1 MCGSLHQPRQ
11 KDVKWLSLLSPKS
24 HELSTT
30 VDFMADDHPNGFLKY
45 VRNPIPYR
53 DPGTRTSDY
62 NEVYAKDWDETQL
75 REQGTRCMDC
85 GVPTCMGGC
94 PIGNIIPDFNDLVSR
109 GDWRGA
115 LDRLHATNN
124 FPEFTGYTCPAPCE
138 PACVLAYNSEPVT
151 IKSIERA
158 IVDRGWAEGW
168 ITPEPPVIR
177 TGRRVAIVGSGP
189 AGLAAAQ
196 QLNRAGHEVTVFERD
211 DEIGGLMVYGIPDFK
226 FGKYQVTRRVEQL
239 RCEGVIFQTN
249 ANVGVNVPFHELR
262 DKFDAVC
269 LAIGAQLPREVPVS
283 GRQLKGIYW
292 AMEYLTKENRRQ
304 AGKHVDGMIDAHGK
318 TVVVLGGGDT
328 GADCVATAH
337 RQGAQKVVQISINL
351 RGSEERPMDNPWPEW
366 PMIYRE
372 TYAIEEGGIEEFSVN
387 VTGFDDSNND
397 DAIDHLKFDRVEW
410 TYEKKDGRMVRTAMK
425 VVEEDL
431 TIPVDLV
438 LVAIGFQGAE
448 SGPFTGSGI
457 EVTTRS
463 TIKTDRNMMT
473 NLPGVFAAGDA
484 SRGQSIVVWAIGEGR
499 DAARC
504 IDIYLMGSSQLAAS
518 LRTPNPPI
526 GKL

>member
-1 MCGSLHQPRQ
+1 
-11 KDVKWLSLLSPKS
+11 
-24 HELSTT
+24 
-30 VDFMADDHPNGFLKY
+30 MADDHPNGFLKY
-45 VRNPIPYR
+45 ARHPIPYR
-53 DPGTRTSDY
+53 DPGTRIADY
-62 NEVYAKDWDETQL
+62 DEIYAKEWEETQL

-85 GVPTCMGGC
+85 GVPTCMAGC

-115 LDRLHATNN
+115 LARLHATNN

-138 PACVLAYNSEPVT
+138 PACVLAYNSQPVT

-168 ITPEPPVIR
+168 IDPEPPSHR
-177 TGRRVAIVGSGP
+177 TGKRVAVIGSGP

-226 FGKYQVTRRVEQL
+226 FGKYQVARRVDQL
-239 RCEGVIFQTN
+239 RREGVIFQTN
-249 ANVGVNVPFHELR
+249 ANIGVNIPLQKLR
-262 DKFDAVC
+262 DDFDAVC
-269 LAIGAQLPREVPVS
+269 LAIGAQLPREVPVP
-283 GRQLKGIYW
+283 GRELTGIFW

-304 AGKHVDGMIDAHGK
+304 AGKQVDGMIDARGQN
-318 TVVVLGGGDT
+318 VVVLGGGDT
-328 GADCVATAH
+328 GADCVATTH
-337 RQGAQKVVQISINL
+337 RQGAHNVVQFSINL
-351 RGSEERPMDNPWPEW
+351 RGSEERPADNPWPEW

-372 TYAIEEGGIEEFSVN
+372 TYAIEEGGAEEFNVN
-387 VTGFDDSNND
+387 VTGFLDTND
-397 DAIDHLKFDRVEW
+397 DGAVDQLRFDRVEW
-410 TYEKKDGRMVRTAMK
+410 TYEKKEGRMVRTALK

-431 TIPVDLV
+431 TIPVDIV
-438 LVAIGFQGAE
+438 LLAIGFQGAE
-448 SGPFTGSGI
+448 MAPFAGSGI
-457 EVTTRS
+457 EVTARN
-463 TIKTDRNMMT
+463 TIETDRNMMT

-484 SRGQSIVVWAIGEGR
+484 CRGQSIVVWAIGEGR

-504 IDIYLMGSSQLAAS
+504 IDGYLMGSSKLPAS
-518 LRTPNPPI
+518 LRTRNPPI